1 VLRGIASGTVDFALT
16 DPPYVVRYADR
27 AGRQVR
33 GDASTEW
40 IDAAFSE
47 LYRVLKEN
55 SYCVSFYGWSQAQY
69 FLYAWRKAG
78 FRLAG
83 HFVWSKDYASSQ
95 RLVAYRH
102 EQAYLLVKGS
112 PRKPAVILPDVL
124 AWQYS
129 HNRLHP
135 TQKPV
140 SALAP
145 LVLAFSN
152 PGDLVLDPFCGSG
165 SSLVA
170 AKFLGRRYLGVEIDS
185 EHAATAEE
193 RLRQIHE

>member
-1 VLRGIASGTVDFALT
+1 MRCKTRILAHLA
-16 DPPYVVRYADR
+16 
-27 AGRQVR
+27 
-33 GDASTEW
+33 
-40 IDAAFSE
+40 E
-47 LYRVLKEN
+47 L
-55 SYCVSFYGWSQAQY
+55 
-69 FLYAWRKAG
+69 
-78 FRLAG
+78 
-83 HFVWSKDYASSQ
+83 
-95 RLVAYRH
+95 H